1 MTTRRYDTRRE
12 TRRRTRVGVGLRL
25 IPSGHNFT
33 LACLPLRRWLHLTLM
48 KLQVEENIKVGLVQ
62 RSWVPSSKR
71 PTSRSISLEPATT
84 NQTDE
89 SSPL

>member
-1 MTTRRYDTRRE
+1 MTTRRDETRRDE
-12 TRRRTRVGVGLRL
+12 TRRRTRVGVGQGADAVKRT
-25 IPSGHNFT
+25 S
-33 LACLPLRRWLHLTLM
+33 LPQLLSATSNGCCFDET
-48 KLQVEENIKVGLVQ
+48 QVEENIKVGQTFV
-62 RSWVPSSKR
+62 SGVPSSKR